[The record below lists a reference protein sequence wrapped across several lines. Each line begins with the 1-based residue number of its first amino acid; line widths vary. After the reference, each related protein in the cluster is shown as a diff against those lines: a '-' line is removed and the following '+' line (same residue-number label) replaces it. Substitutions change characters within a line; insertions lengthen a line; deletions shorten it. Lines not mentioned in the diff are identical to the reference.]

1 MADTTTTT
9 DAAPHVHRHHWY
21 YVWFPLVAAFAW
33 FATLW
38 ALLITW
44 LASGRPHYVS
54 QDGTIA
60 YISDVG
66 ADILKPLFVTGCC
79 FTGIGFVLS
88 LAAERWLRHS
98 GRLAPTMRKR
108 ERVFSILAILGS
120 AIGGAGLILLSIF
133 DTKRHTTLH
142 RVFLLVFIVG
152 VALSAIFT
160 IVEFR
165 WLSKDLPYLQKL
177 KTSYIVKAIITSTL
191 IVLAIAFGIT
201 MYWSNDVGAILE
213 WTISFLYT
221 FYLLTFF
228 FDLRASRH
236 VGKGELLYLKQR
248 AETGL
253 SHAVHARVV

>member
-1 MADTTTTT
+1 MPDIGV
-9 DAAPHVHRHHWY
+9 PHAHRHHWY
-21 YVWFPLVAAFAW
+21 YVWFPLAAAFAW

-54 QDGTIA
+54 QDGNIA

-66 ADILKPLFVTGCC
+66 ADILKPLFIVGCC

-88 LAAERWLRHS
+88 LVAERWLRHS
-98 GRLAPTMRKR
+98 GRLVPNMRKR
-108 ERVFSILAILGS
+108 EKVFSILAILGS
-120 AIGGAGLILLSIF
+120 VIGGAGLILLSIF

-142 RVFLLVFIVG
+142 RLFLLIFIVG

-165 WLSKDLPYLQKL
+165 WLAKDLPYLRKI
-177 KTSYIVKAIITSTL
+177 KMSYMIKSVLATVL

-201 MYWSNDVGAILE
+201 LYYYNDVGAILE

-236 VGKGELLYLKQR
+236 VRKGELLYLKDVNGVQN
-248 AETGL
+248 GL
-253 SHAVHARVV
+253 QHPVHAQVV